1 MWFTYLRD
9 LIVTP
14 WDNPNKVTKKLFNQW
29 LTWKKRGF
37 RPWKSQYI
45 FYAYDYDYGFKL
57 AEQMIRTRVLPPFKA
72 RRDSMYTEK
81 CGAGFGTEWAGLLG
95 NMLKYL

>member
-1 MWFTYLRD
+1 
-9 LIVTP
+9 
-14 WDNPNKVTKKLFNQW
+14 
-29 LTWKKRGF
+29 
-37 RPWKSQYI
+37 
-45 FYAYDYDYGFKL
+45 
-57 AEQMIRTRVLPPFKA
+57 MIRTRVLPPFKA